1 MDWCTF
7 KRPASQL
14 TPMVSVLFICI
25 HNAGRSQ
32 MAEAIFNSLAD
43 GRHVAKSAGS
53 KPADRV
59 NPVAVEALKEIGID
73 ISGRRPKKLDADLA
87 LGADLAITMGCGDE
101 PCPVVTGEVREWQ
114 IEDPRGQPIEKVREI
129 RDEIR
134 RRVVALVKELDEA
147 PIPASD

>member
-1 MDWCTF
+1 MF
-7 KRPASQL
+7 KRPASQR
-14 TPMVSVLFICI
+14 TPMASVLFICV

-43 GRHVAKSAGS
+43 GRHIAKSAGS

-73 ISGRRPKKLDADLA
+73 ISGRKPKKLDADLA
-87 LGADLAITMGCGDE
+87 LWADLAITMGCGDE
-101 PCPVVTGEVREWQ
+101 PCPVVTGEIRDWDL
-114 IEDPRGQPIEKVREI
+114 EDPHGQPIEKVREI
-129 RDEIR
+129 RDEIH
-134 RRVVALVKELDEA
+134 RRVEALVKELDEA